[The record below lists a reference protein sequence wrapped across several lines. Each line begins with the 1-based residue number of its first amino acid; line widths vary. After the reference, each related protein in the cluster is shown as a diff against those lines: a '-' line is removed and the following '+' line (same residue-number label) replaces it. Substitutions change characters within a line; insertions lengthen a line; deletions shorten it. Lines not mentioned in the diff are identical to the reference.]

1 MKMLLPRMLALG
13 AAMSLSVL
21 LFDGLAVDSSRTRIA
36 PAGTLV
42 YAGPAHDG
50 PVWVPVADNPD
61 ANLSVGADSP
71 SWNDHDASVASAAGT
86 ITITAESS
94 RFSQRRVAFL
104 NAAEAS
110 HGT

>member
-13 AAMSLSVL
+13 AALSFSAL
-21 LFDGLAVDSSRTRIA
+21 LFDGLAVDSSRTRIP

-42 YAGPAHDG
+42 YAGPAHDR

-61 ANLSVGADSP
+61 AHLSIGADSSP
-71 SWNDHDASVASAAGT
+71 LNEHDASVVSAAGT

-104 NAAEAS
+104 NTAEAS